1 MLQKCHGLLREAFDG
16 EGTEFRVLVADLP
29 EFPTKLHFPGSHH
42 HR

>member
-16 EGTEFRVLVADLP
+16 EGPEFRVLVTDLP
-29 EFPTKLHFPGSHH
+29 EFLTKLHFPGSHH